1 MDNREFAVNGS
12 LASRMLTCLT
22 LNTVQEF
29 LVKLIDGQISGYA
42 LASFLQNDSDY
53 VSSLMYFPLDLTLFL
68 KTSYTEQ
75 RINIGKIQAT
85 VQDDV
90 KRVGQWHNS
99 LKLFELNIT
108 RYFNNFLDFAPY
120 TKLKVSVPYFGF
132 VDIPMEYA
140 YKGKIEGHVA
150 VDFSSGMG
158 TLYLYQGTILLTTK
172 TAQLGIGVP
181 LGKSNA
187 DEQNRNKVLHGIQGA
202 MGGATLALGIASG
215 NPLVTT
221 AGVGLAG
228 KTLTNA
234 LNDNVDRLTS
244 YNGGEGD
251 ISMLAVD
258 KTIKG
263 IYEMPQNIV
272 LPNAHLVGK
281 PCRQTLSL
289 GNLTGFTK
297 VGDIHFDPNG
307 EPIFQDEMDEIVNL
321 LHAGVIL

>member
-12 LASRMLTCLT
+12 LASRTMTCIT
-22 LNTVQEF
+22 ENTVQEF
-29 LVKLIDGQISGYA
+29 IVKLIDGQISNYA

-53 VSSLMYFPLDLTLFL
+53 VTALTYFPLDLTLFL
-68 KTSYTEQ
+68 KSYATEQ
-75 RINIGKIQAT
+75 HILLGKIRAT

-90 KRVGQWHNS
+90 RRVVRWHNY
-99 LKLFELNIT
+99 LKLFELSIT
-108 RYFNNFLDFAPY
+108 RYHNNFLDFAPY
-120 TKLKVSVPYFGF
+120 TKFKVSVPYFGF
-132 VDIPMEYA
+132 IDIPMEYA
-140 YKGKIEGHVA
+140 YLGRLDGYVA
-150 VDFSSGMG
+150 VDFSSGKA
-158 TLYLYQGTILLTTK
+158 TLYIYQGTMLVTSK
-172 TAQLGIGVP
+172 TAQVGISVP

-187 DEQNRNKVLHGIQGA
+187 EEQNRNKVLHAIQGA

-215 NPLVTT
+215 NPLVAT
-221 AGVGLAG
+221 AGMGLAG

-234 LNDNVDRLTS
+234 LNDNVNRLTS

-258 KTIKG
+258 KSIKG
-263 IYEMPQNIV
+263 IYEMPSEVV
-272 LPNAHLVGK
+272 LPNAHLVGR

-297 VGDIHFDPNG
+297 VGDIHFDPQG
-307 EPIFQDEMDEIVNL
+307 ENIFQDEMDEIVNL